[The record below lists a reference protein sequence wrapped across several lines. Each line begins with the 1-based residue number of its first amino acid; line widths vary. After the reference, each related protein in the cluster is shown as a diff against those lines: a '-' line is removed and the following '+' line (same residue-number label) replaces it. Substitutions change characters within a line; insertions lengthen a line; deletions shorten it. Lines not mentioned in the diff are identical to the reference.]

1 MIRLWI
7 CLALIAISGC
17 RGLSYDNDGWY
28 DDYWYDDVIDKSFDD
43 DIKDPTKSTAIENDA
58 LTKTSPIYADEDIIA
73 ENKAYSDEH
82 SIKSEGNF
90 DAISDYQFED
100 NRSDLGEENFKNDA
114 KTTLTDY
121 DNTDGKKE
129 TSNDSSEKINNDQT
143 LLPTTVTDKEN
154 EELDYSVKTPKH
166 ITETYDDLAYSS
178 NASEKKIIEE
188 TKTILT
194 EDTGNDFED
203 FKSDEKNKETDLNE
217 IIEETS
223 KLLEDTP
230 DSLEEGELIED
241 DFNIGGQDIDNESK
255 SLEDTS
261 KQTQETTDE
270 DTVDK
275 AFNDLMSDIDRLH
288 ETWSKLKDYD
298 DENVQSSESEEDGS
312 YDYEEIDDE
321 NLEQIFD
328 NGHETKTEKAREE
341 KESVEENESE
351 KSTPVTQTVNKM
363 SDPILYLN
371 DALMASE
378 AENRNLVTIG
388 SNEKAPTTATPESNK
403 NTTTQKVP
411 VLRTAEKIEGLD
423 NPEQLNNLSSAEV
436 HELMQE
442 FHSKYGEEI
451 INASFYSE
459 EAYYVTL
466 TVDKPVVITSPNY
479 PDHYP
484 TNKTIDWIVSGDGM
498 GIELNVT
505 DFAINGHV
513 GDYLLIK
520 PGRVDEKGSEGL
532 LFSYVLRSERRYRFL
547 DVDKMFI
554 RFEAKQAM
562 QFLRGFRLSLRMV
575 VPRPG
580 APVPEPEPQPEPA
593 PTPVATFTLNLGG
606 VTFDDFIR
614 IEEQFRLIIADM
626 ATLYINTN
634 KIDPGINTTIET
646 TQITS
651 KALCFH
657 NWPKF
662 ELCTE
667 VRFGVPIVYDV
678 NDVEDE
684 DEEREPRL
692 NEEDLRS
699 MWETYSQRDPFAVRL
714 RVLGITEYQVP
725 NDRGTLI
732 VWLVIAGG
740 VVISMAMLAFAL
752 WRFSCFA
759 DYTRMPSFSDTDSVK
774 EKRNLD
780 LYPTPHQTLPPLYS
794 ETDYKWA
801 DAKYDD
807 STKDVG
813 GYSNGSYMH
822 NDIYDIDSDEDAM
835 KPSDRNSGI
844 SPRDI
849 YSV

>member
-1 MIRLWI
+1 MIKLWI

-17 RGLSYDNDGWY
+17 GGLSYDNDGWY
-28 DDYWYDDVIDKSFDD
+28 DDYWYDDIMDKSFDD
-43 DIKDPTKSTAIENDA
+43 DVKDPAKSTVIENDDM
-58 LTKTSPIYADEDIIA
+58 TKTSPVYADEGIIA
-73 ENKAYSDEH
+73 ESKDSDEKD
-82 SIKSEGNF
+82 IKSEGNF
-90 DAISDYQFED
+90 DGINDYQFED
-100 NRSDLGEENFKNDA
+100 NRSDLGEENFNTEA
-114 KTTLTDY
+114 KTTLSSL
-121 DNTDGKKE
+121 DNNDDKKE
-129 TSNDSSEKINNDQT
+129 TLNDSSEKINDDPT
-143 LLPTTVTDKEN
+143 LLSTTLPDKEDK
-154 EELDYSVKTPKH
+154 EIDYSAKGPTQ
-166 ITETYDDLAYSS
+166 IAYDDLAYSS
-178 NASEKKIIEE
+178 SDSEKKIIEE
-188 TKTILT
+188 TKSILT

-203 FKSDEKNKETDLNE
+203 FKSDEDRKETDLNE

-223 KLLEDTP
+223 KLLDDTP
-230 DSLEEGELIED
+230 DSLVEDETVEEDVNNGAED
-241 DFNIGGQDIDNESK
+241 NDNESK

-261 KQTQETTDE
+261 NKTEENTDE
-270 DTVDK
+270 DTVDN

-298 DENVQSSESEEDGS
+298 DENVQSSEIGEDGS

-328 NGHETKTEKAREE
+328 DGKESKTETEDKE
-341 KESVEENESE
+341 KESVEENVSE
-351 KSTPVTQTVNKM
+351 KLSPVTTNKI

-378 AENRNLVTIG
+378 PENRNLVTIK
-388 SNEKAPTTATPESNK
+388 STEKVSSTAIPEESK
-403 NTTTQKVP
+403 ETTTLGS
-411 VLRTAEKIEGLD
+411 VLRTETTKTDELETTERLED
-423 NPEQLNNLSSAEV
+423 LSSAEV
-436 HELMQE
+436 HDLMKE
-442 FHSKYGEEI
+442 FKSEHLEEI
-451 INASFYSE
+451 LEASTYSE
-459 EAYYVTL
+459 EAEYVAL

-479 PDHYP
+479 PEHYP
-484 TNKTIDWIVSGDGM
+484 TNKTVDWIISGDGM
-498 GIELNVT
+498 GIELNIT
-505 DFAINGHV
+505 DFAVNGHV

-520 PGRVDEKGSEGL
+520 PGRVDDKGSDGL
-532 LFSYVLRSERRYRFL
+532 LFSYVLRTERRYRFL

-580 APVPEPEPQPEPA
+580 APVPEPEPEPQPA
-593 PTPVATFTLNLGG
+593 PSPVSTFTLNLGG
-606 VTFDDFIR
+606 VSLDGFLK

-634 KIDPGINTTIET
+634 NINPGINTTIET

-651 KALCFH
+651 RALCFH

-667 VRFGVPIVYDV
+667 VRFGVPLVYD
-678 NDVEDE
+678 DVEDGE
-684 DEEREPRL
+684 VEARL

-714 RVLGITEYQVP
+714 RVMGITEYQVP

-752 WRFSCFA
+752 WRYSCFA

-807 STKDVG
+807 TTKVDIG
-813 GYSNGSYMH
+813 GYSNRSYMH

-835 KPSDRNSGI
+835 T
-844 SPRDI
+844 PRDR
-849 YSV
+849 YTTDV

>member
-1 MIRLWI
+1 MIKLWI

-17 RGLSYDNDGWY
+17 GGLSYDNDGWY

-43 DIKDPTKSTAIENDA
+43 DIKDPAKSTAKGNDGV
-58 LTKTSPIYADEDIIA
+58 TKTSPVYADEGIIA
-73 ENKAYSDEH
+73 ESRADSDEKN
-82 SIKSEGNF
+82 IKAEGNF
-90 DAISDYQFED
+90 DGINDYQFED
-100 NRSDLGEENFKNDA
+100 NRSDLGEENFNNDA
-114 KTTLTDY
+114 KTTLSSQ
-121 DNTDGKKE
+121 DNNDSNKE
-129 TSNDSSEKINNDQT
+129 TLNHSEKINNDPT
-143 LLPTTVTDKEN
+143 LLSTAGPDKEDK
-154 EELDYSVKTPKH
+154 ELDYSAKGSTQ
-166 ITETYDDLAYSS
+166 ITYDDLAYLS
-178 NASEKKIIEE
+178 NDSEKKIVEE

-194 EDTGNDFED
+194 EDTDNDFVD
-203 FKSDEKNKETDLNE
+203 LKSSENKETDLNE

-223 KLLEDTP
+223 KLLDDTP
-230 DSLEEGELIED
+230 DSLEEGEITEED
-241 DFNIGGQDIDNESK
+241 VNNGAEDNDNESK
-255 SLEDTS
+255 SFEDTNN
-261 KQTQETTDE
+261 KTEETTDE
-270 DTVDK
+270 DTVDN

-298 DENVQSSESEEDGS
+298 DENVQSSEIGEDGS

-328 NGHETKTEKAREE
+328 NSKESKTENADKE
-341 KESVEENESE
+341 KESVEENLSE
-351 KSTPVTQTVNKM
+351 KSSPVIASKM

-378 AENRNLVTIG
+378 AENRNLVTI
-388 SNEKAPTTATPESNK
+388 NAAEKVSSTATPEDNEK
-403 NTTTQKVP
+403 TTTQQGS
-411 VLRTAEKIEGLD
+411 VLRTEAPKTDELKTTERLED
-423 NPEQLNNLSSAEV
+423 LSSAEV

-442 FHSKYGEEI
+442 FKSEHLEEI
-451 INASFYSE
+451 LEASTYSE
-459 EAYYVTL
+459 EAEYIAL

-479 PDHYP
+479 PEHYP
-484 TNKTIDWIVSGDGM
+484 TNKIVDWIISGDGM
-498 GIELNVT
+498 GIELNIT

-513 GDYLLIK
+513 GDYLLVK
-520 PGRVDEKGSEGL
+520 PGRIDEKGSDGL
-532 LFSYVLRSERRYRFL
+532 LFSYVLRTERRYRFL

-580 APVPEPEPQPEPA
+580 APLPDPEPEPEPA
-593 PTPVATFTLNLGG
+593 PSPVSTFTLNLGG
-606 VTFDDFIR
+606 VSLDDFLN
-614 IEEQFRLIIADM
+614 IEEQFRLIIANM
-626 ATLYINTN
+626 ATLYINSN
-634 KIDPGINTTIET
+634 NINPGINTTIET

-667 VRFGVPIVYDV
+667 VSFGVPIVYD
-678 NDVEDE
+678 DVDDE
-684 DEEREPRL
+684 DEEIEARL

-725 NDRGTLI
+725 NDRDTLI

-752 WRFSCFA
+752 WRYSCFA
-759 DYTRMPSFSDTDSVK
+759 QYTRMPSFSDTDSVK

-807 STKDVG
+807 TTKVDVG
-813 GYSNGSYMH
+813 GYSNRSYTH

-835 KPSDRNSGI
+835 TPRDRNSGI